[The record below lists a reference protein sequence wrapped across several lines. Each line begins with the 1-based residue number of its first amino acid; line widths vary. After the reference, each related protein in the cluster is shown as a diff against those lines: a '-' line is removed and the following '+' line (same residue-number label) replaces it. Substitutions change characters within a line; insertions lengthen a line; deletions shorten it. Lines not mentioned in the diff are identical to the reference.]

1 MSHTLN
7 PGKSPKCECPHFS
20 PGHTLAVHPAPDV
33 CYCPVY
39 GSEGHLLS
47 RHDRYAVDRFGYL
60 TKMSKLTAGMQGL
73 LPRRHL
79 ESKCPDCGSQK
90 LTLMLTVNG
99 TTQEQI
105 ASVTCESCG
114 RTASAPVLEIDQEKK
129 EVTVDGSPKKEL
141 PDARK
146 K

>member
-7 PGKSPKCECPHFS
+7 PEKSPKCECPRFAS
-20 PGHTLAVHPAPDV
+20 GHTLADHPAPEV

-47 RHDRYAVDRFGYL
+47 QHDRYMEDRVGYL

-73 LPRRHL
+73 LPLKHL
-79 ESKCPDCGSQK
+79 ESKCPDCGNQK

-105 ASVTCESCG
+105 ASVTCDSCG
-114 RTASAPVLEIDQEKK
+114 RTASAPVLEISKEGQEI
-129 EVTVDGSPKKEL
+129 TVDGSPQKEL
-141 PDARK
+141 PDVRK